1 MATRD
6 GPSVPRRKTTTYG
19 KTSRKRPIHAF
30 LDLTNGSRRA
40 GDDSQV
46 SLPPSTSPDRTRDPY
61 DPPDDEPIYKSIP
74 RRDASH
80 IVAPSSLDSDAQRIS
95 KKRKLPATIVAKV
108 ERNVD
113 GRPNAV
119 ASQSDL
125 ASYTRRAVKSPHMP
139 GHQGSSHI
147 ARHESKPPATEKQKT
162 TRQIDTPPFQSRAT
176 ADGEILAKNTGKSQ
190 IRQVSMRTSKPESTV
205 VRHTTT
211 SVDNSIAKPKRP
223 TEPRRMRLIDQL
235 AAQNEDSTDSDSDT
249 SDVTEPGASGT
260 AASETLL
267 STPLKSLDSTM
278 PKPSARPKVLPSTRK
293 FKSTYGEQRTLRAND
308 SGGDSLGNSMGIDG
322 SQLELSPPPAVSNLS
337 SFAFEEDEVE
347 EQTSSK
353 GGIIDIHALRQ
364 AGANHRF
371 AENMA
376 DLIDRIGTPQPPKSQ
391 ASRSRRSALLELA
404 SKLRDKAYVRQF
416 RDQGAKDALF
426 RAIGAEEDVISGFV
440 LMSVL
445 LVLFTS
451 FSVPHLVPQLQSEGI
466 AQLTSRMFD
475 LGEDIASIAGQRKSS
490 MSRNGQAS
498 VNTLKSTLQRLD
510 VWKGSPPDVFSPR
523 MLSLKVLAVLCKDSD
538 GPATHDILAGLTDQL
553 FSFAQRGWDT
563 SRAQGMDKTEG
574 GVALSLLEGYS
585 IAAMQSEAGS
595 RWTKRYLPILA
606 DILTAAMARP
616 MDEFGEFESTT
627 LKLALNTTNN
637 NATAAS
643 AFSRGELFRELAETS
658 LAAFELLEQSVR
670 RGAFSR
676 DIYEMLMLV
685 LGVMINTSEYC
696 PSTRQS
702 VESWQGLDASPLDK
716 LIEVY
721 LENRESA
728 VTADS
733 VEKTSVA
740 VAHGYLAIL
749 LGYLSLSAQVRR
761 RLEEKSNGMGTKYL
775 LDSIYGFMTLNAKI
789 NTDESTASLQNLVN
803 ELRRRQK
810 TAV

>member
-6 GPSVPRRKTTTYG
+6 GPSAPRKKTTTYG

-30 LDLTNGSRRA
+30 LELTNGSRRA
-40 GDDSQV
+40 GDDSQG
-46 SLPPSTSPDRTRDPY
+46 SLLQSTSPDRTRDPY
-61 DPPDDEPIYKSIP
+61 DLPDDEPIYKPIP

-80 IVAPSSLDSDAQRIS
+80 IAAPSSLDSDAQGIS
-95 KKRKLPATIVAKV
+95 KKRKLPASIVPKV
-108 ERNVD
+108 ERKVD
-113 GRPNAV
+113 SRPLAT
-119 ASQSDL
+119 ASQPDL
-125 ASYTRRAVKSPHMP
+125 PSHTRRVVKSPYTP
-139 GHQGSSHI
+139 GHPDSSRAAGHD
-147 ARHESKPPATEKQKT
+147 SKPPASGQQKVT
-162 TRQIDTPPFQSRAT
+162 VLQTDAPPPNSRAT
-176 ADGEILAKNTGKSQ
+176 ADGETQAKNTGRSQ
-190 IRQVSMRTSKPESTV
+190 TRQISMRTSKPESSV
-205 VRHTTT
+205 VRPTATTAENIT
-211 SVDNSIAKPKRP
+211 AKPKRP
-223 TEPRRMRLIDQL
+223 PEPRRMRLIDQL
-235 AAQNEDSTDSDSDT
+235 AAQNEDPTDSDSDS
-249 SDVTEPGASGT
+249 SDVTEELGVPGT
-260 AASETLL
+260 AASEALL
-267 STPLKSLDSTM
+267 SNPLRSLDLTM
-278 PKPSARPKVLPSTRK
+278 PKPSVRPKVLPNTRK
-293 FKSTYGEQRTLRAND
+293 FRSTYGEQRTLRAND
-308 SGGDSLGNSMGIDG
+308 SGGDNLGNSIGIDG
-322 SQLELSPPPAVSNLS
+322 SQLELSPPPTVSQLS
-337 SFAFEEDEVE
+337 SFAFEEEEVE

-404 SKLRDKAYVRQF
+404 SKLRDKTYVRQF

-426 RAIGAEEDVISGFV
+426 QAIGAEEDVISGFV

-466 AQLTSRMFD
+466 AQLTSRMLD
-475 LGEDIASIAGQRKSS
+475 LEEDIASIASQRKSTL
-490 MSRNGQAS
+490 SRNGQAS
-498 VNTLKSTLQRLD
+498 VSTLRSTLQRLD
-510 VWKGSPPDVFSPR
+510 VWKGSPPEVFSPR
-523 MLSLKVLAVLCKDSD
+523 MLSLKVLSVLCKDSD

-553 FSFAQRGWDT
+553 FSFAQKGWET
-563 SRAQGMDKTEG
+563 SRTQGMDKTEG

-595 RWTKRYLPILA
+595 QWTKRYLPILA

-658 LAAFELLEQSVR
+658 LSAFELLDKSVR
-670 RGAFSR
+670 NGAFSR

-702 VESWQGLDASPLDK
+702 VESWLGREGSPLDK
-716 LIEVY
+716 LMEVY

-728 VTADS
+728 ATVS
-733 VEKTSVA
+733 SP
-740 VAHGYLAIL
+740 
-749 LGYLSLSAQVRR
+749 S
-761 RLEEKSNGMGTKYL
+761 
-775 LDSIYGFMTLNAKI
+775 SIEVVL
-789 NTDESTASLQNLVN
+789 
-803 ELRRRQK
+803 
-810 TAV
+810 